1 MSRKPGAAPP
11 VETAAARAH
20 LPAVTRGS
28 FTPLLA
34 GLLACAALAACG
46 RGREIPPASTDAP
59 PPLTDRVRV
68 VDAQSLVIDGQRV
81 RVSNID
87 APELFPGARCW
98 AEAVLA
104 KQAFFTVLE
113 TVQQGQDVQLRPE
126 GRQNRWG
133 QALAGVEVDGVD
145 LGDLLYQQGLASRPT
160 GRRFDWCGELQ
171 THAPGA
177 PTLDPLFA
185 DGRR

>member
-1 MSRKPGAAPP
+1 MTRSLASLALVAVAAS
-11 VETAAARAH
+11 V
-20 LPAVTRGS
+20 
-28 FTPLLA
+28 LLV
-34 GLLACAALAACG
+34 GCG
-46 RGREIPPASTDAP
+46 RRRDAPPASEAP
-59 PPLTDRVRV
+59 PLALTDRVRV

-81 RVSNID
+81 RLSNID

-98 AEAVLA
+98 AEAILA
-104 KQAFFTVLE
+104 KQAFFTALE
-113 TVQQGQDVQLRPE
+113 EVQRGNDVQLRSQ

-133 QALAGVEVDGVD
+133 QLLAEVDIDGVD

-160 GRRFDWCGELQ
+160 GERFDWCGELQ
-171 THAPGA
+171 THAAGA